1 MERIRDW
8 LDEKNISA
16 GKIAAFAAVVPIT
29 ALLSAYMVLCIQ
41 VQRGDRLLP
50 GTVVVNSQGE
60 AVADLGKLTRQEA
73 VNSTA
78 EVMSQHLE
86 GQGLTL
92 LYGEGKRTELSGSLI
107 ASSAEA
113 AVDVGFASK
122 RSQPN
127 WKLGLLWLGILS
139 DPTELPLSASI
150 LTPEGETET
159 KKIIRSIADELY
171 VAPVDFTYEIGAENV
186 VVTPGIDG
194 SEVDTEALLEA
205 VKEAL
210 SRGRHELQVETQP
223 VSGAELTGK
232 ALQKLVRVEPKP
244 ASVDEEG
251 KLAPAVVGLSVS
263 AEKAQAVLDAA
274 GPEGPYTIPL
284 EFIPP
289 ASAEDDS
296 PFYKDLLAQM
306 DGNLESISTLNG
318 KVIQPGEQFSFLD
331 AVGGSGAE
339 AEVMNQG
346 ATALYHCAVY
356 SNLSIVERTCGAAV
370 PTSGEAGL
378 DAAVNA
384 PDQDLKF
391 RNTTGFPLKITV
403 SVQGIRFYGSNPDG
417 IRVETQ
423 QETKSTTA
431 WTTVYQPDANIRR
444 GTTTESVTPLDGC
457 EVETYRLVYDADGK
471 LLSRTLEN
479 TSVYEKRD
487 QVILY
492 NPADSGPWGTA
503 ISTPP
508 AVRPTA
514 RPNQGPRPTP
524 RPAAPTPQ
532 PTPTPTPRPTE
543 RPPEASMPS
552 WLQPGAPGTNA
563 PVNTP
568 STTPTPAPVEP
579 PPRAS
584 MPDWLQ

>member
-16 GKIAAFAAVVPIT
+16 GKIAAFAAVLLII
-29 ALLSAYMVLCIQ
+29 ALLVVYMALCIR
-41 VQRGDRLLP
+41 VQRGDQLLP
-50 GTVVVNSQGE
+50 GTALVDSQGE
-60 AVADLGKLTRQEA
+60 TVADLGKLTRQEA
-73 VNSTA
+73 VNTTT
-78 EVMSQHLE
+78 EVMSQHLD

-92 LYGEGKRTELSGSLI
+92 LYGEGRRTELSGSLI

-127 WKLGLLWLGILS
+127 WKLGLLWLGILRE
-139 DPTELPLSASI
+139 PTELPLSASI
-150 LTPEGETET
+150 LTPEGETEA
-159 KKIIRSIADELY
+159 KKIIRSVADELY
-171 VAPVDFTYEIGAENV
+171 VAPVDFTYEIGTENV

-210 SRGRHELQVETQP
+210 SQGRHELQVETRP
-223 VSGAELTGK
+223 VSGTELTGK
-232 ALQKLVRVEPKP
+232 ALQRLVRVESKP
-244 ASVDEEG
+244 AGVDEEG
-251 KLAPAVVGLSVS
+251 RLVPAVVGLSVN

-284 EFIPP
+284 EFTPP
-289 ASAEDDS
+289 APAEDDS
-296 PFYKDLLAQM
+296 AFYKDLLAQV
-306 DGNLESISTLNG
+306 DGNLEPISTLNG
-318 KVIQPGEQFSFLD
+318 KVLQPGEQFSFLD
-331 AVGGSGAE
+331 AIGKSGAE
-339 AEVMNQG
+339 TEAVNHA

-356 SNLSIVERTCGAAV
+356 SNLSIVERTCGATV
-370 PTSGEAGL
+370 STSGKAGL
-378 DAAVNA
+378 DAAVIA

-391 RNTTGFPLKITV
+391 RNTTGFPLRITV
-403 SVQGIRFYGSNPDG
+403 SAQGIRFYGSNPDG

-423 QETKSTTA
+423 QEIKSITA
-431 WTTVYQPDANIRR
+431 WTTVYQPDSNIQQ

-457 EVETYRLVYDADGK
+457 EVEVYRLVYDAGGK

-479 TSVYEKRD
+479 TSIYEKQD

-492 NPADSGPWGTA
+492 NPADSGPWGAAVT
-503 ISTPP
+503 TPAP
-508 AVRPTA
+508 RPTA
-514 RPNQGPRPTP
+514 RPSQNPRPTP
-524 RPAAPTPQ
+524 RPVT

-552 WLQPGAPGTNA
+552 WLQPGTPETSV

-568 STTPTPAPVEP
+568 SPTLTPAPVEP
-579 PPRAS
+579 PPQAS